1 MRYLVALTIGAAVHG
16 ALAFSLIGAAA
27 GISRTATVRNC
38 LISGGTPA
46 TCQATTTYSVG
57 AK

>member
-1 MRYLVALTIGAAVHG
+1 MRYLIALTIGAAVHG

-27 GISRTATVRNC
+27 GINRTASVRNC
-38 LISGGTPA
+38 IITGGTPA
-46 TCQATTTYSVG
+46 ACQATTTYSMG

>member
-1 MRYLVALTIGAAVHG
+1 MKYLIALTIGAVLHG

-46 TCQATTTYSVG
+46 ACQATTTHRIG
-57 AK
+57 AE

>member
-1 MRYLVALTIGAAVHG
+1 MRYLIALTLGAVLHG
-16 ALAFSLIGAAA
+16 ALAVSLIGAAA
-27 GISRTATVRNC
+27 GISRTASVRNC

-46 TCQATTTYSVG
+46 ECQATTTYSMG